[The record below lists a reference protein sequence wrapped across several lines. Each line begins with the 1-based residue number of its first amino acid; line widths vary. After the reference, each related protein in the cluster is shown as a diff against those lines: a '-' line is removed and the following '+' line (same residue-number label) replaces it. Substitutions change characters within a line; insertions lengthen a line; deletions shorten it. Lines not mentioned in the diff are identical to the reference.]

1 MGRVDLRRVNRVD
14 WRVVVR
20 VGVVGGGGGVF
31 GGWGGGHVALARFAL
46 NAARR
51 LEKLEGGK

>member
-20 VGVVGGGGGVF
+20 VGVVGGGGGF
-31 GGWGGGHVALARFAL
+31 GGRGGGHVALARFAF

-51 LEKLEGGK
+51 REKLEGGS